1 MTSAEWCI
9 WESIDGALRLN
20 GPYGA
25 CVDHCINKRIERER
39 RLLAKSV
46 IGNDVKYADLAV
58 KTYRGVS
65 TKSN

>member
-1 MTSAEWCI
+1 MTTAEWCI

-25 CVDHCINKRIERER
+25 CVDHSIKRRIERER
-39 RLLAKSV
+39 RLLAKSAIGDDV
-46 IGNDVKYADLAV
+46 INADFAV

-65 TKSN
+65 IKSN